1 MSENKE
7 QPPLLLSQEKVTE
20 RLTPGKSSQPGLLQL
35 FSPCFQ
41 PAAEPVR
48 LSPELSFLLMSN
60 QAVEVIAFNI
70 LSCTDCNNS
79 S

>member
-1 MSENKE
+1 M
-7 QPPLLLSQEKVTE
+7 E
-20 RLTPGKSSQPGLLQL
+20 RLTPGESSQPGLLQL
-35 FSPCFQ
+35 LSPSFK
-41 PAAEPVR
+41 PAAEPVL
-48 LSPELSFLLMSN
+48 LSPELSFLLMNN

>member
-1 MSENKE
+1 M
-7 QPPLLLSQEKVTE
+7 E

-35 FSPCFQ
+35 LSPSFK
-41 PAAEPVR
+41 PAAEPVPLSR
-48 LSPELSFLLMSN
+48 LSPELSFLLMNN

-70 LSCTDCNNS
+70 LSCTGCNNS